1 LARAQKT
8 QAKPARSRASIGA
21 VRSPD
26 THSAILN
33 AAARVLTNEGYAG
46 FTFDAV
52 ARLAGSSKPT
62 LYRWWPNK
70 AALIMEVY
78 EQSSE
83 TVLAP
88 KDHGSLEADLNDIMR
103 RLVVWWRDTRAGE
116 AFRGVIA
123 EAQGSSEAQEQL
135 RATFLPR
142 RREILRKAF
151 DRAQARGEI
160 TNSADTESALSLLI
174 GMNLML
180 LMTGELDPEICK
192 PAIHL
197 VVRGLVPVK
206 NITRVQK

>member
-1 LARAQKT
+1 MPTTRK
-8 QAKPARSRASIGA
+8 KPASARSRGSVGA

-33 AAARVLTNEGYAG
+33 AAASVLSNEGYSG

-83 TVLAP
+83 TALAP

-103 RLVVWWRDTRAGE
+103 RLIVWWRDTRAGE

-123 EAQGSSEAQEQL
+123 EAQGSAEALEQL
-135 RATFLPR
+135 REAFLPR
-142 RREILRKAF
+142 RREIIRKAF
-151 DRAQARGEI
+151 DRALARGEI
-160 TNSADTESALSLLI
+160 SDDADIESALSLLI

-180 LMTGELDPEICK
+180 LMTGALNPEACK
-192 PAIHL
+192 PAIEL
-197 VVRGLVPVK
+197 VVRALVP
-206 NITRVQK
+206 RQRSARAR